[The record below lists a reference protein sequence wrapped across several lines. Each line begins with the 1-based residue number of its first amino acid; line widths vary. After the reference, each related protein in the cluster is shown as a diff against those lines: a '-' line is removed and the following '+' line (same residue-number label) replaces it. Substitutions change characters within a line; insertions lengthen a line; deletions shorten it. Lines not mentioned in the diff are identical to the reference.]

1 MVADIQEDQFH
12 HRENKTVRTASFLG
26 LCVFSIQL
34 HPQDVSDDMHFHVM
48 SSFHTLQPSKRCG
61 KGPNLDNNIDRDIM
75 MASAHNPPRTP
86 SAKLDVGPFECDH
99 P

>member
-48 SSFHTLQPSKRCG
+48 SSFHTLQPSKRCE
-61 KGPNLDNNIDRDIM
+61 KGPNLSSNINRDYHDG
-75 MASAHNPPRTP
+75 HNPPRTP